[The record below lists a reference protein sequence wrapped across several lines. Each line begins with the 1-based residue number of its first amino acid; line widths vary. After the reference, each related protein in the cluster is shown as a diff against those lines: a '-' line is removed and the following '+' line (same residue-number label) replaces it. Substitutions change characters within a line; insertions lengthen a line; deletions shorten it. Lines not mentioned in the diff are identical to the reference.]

1 MERPRCLGESLTT
14 SVTTAL
20 LSPSLDSRPPLT
32 PRIVRTPRIPYHRDS
47 TSTSTS
53 TYAERRPSAEEEDI
67 CPIIPSGITFSLS
80 SKAASF
86 SQHGR
91 FKKERLSRPPDL
103 KVEPLLLSSVCRVQ
117 EGDSFYPRSALSIT
131 PSLLA
136 QPRHVAQEHHLT
148 TFSAINLILG
158 KTIGVGVYSVPSSIF
173 SEVGSVGMT
182 LLVWVVG
189 AVISFCGMSV
199 YLDLGT
205 AIPQSG
211 GERVYL
217 ERIFRRPQMLATG
230 MFMAY
235 VVLLGFSTPNC
246 IILGNYAVSALG
258 IQPDVW
264 NVRGIAVSVISLAC
278 FIHARSPAMGLGI
291 INVLGVAKML
301 ILAAVILSGLASVG
315 RVFPATDP
323 SATTS
328 IAQQNFTSVWAG
340 TSSKPYNYATALL
353 QVLYCFRG
361 YNTANQ
367 VISEVR
373 NPISTIK
380 VAGPI
385 ALTLASIGYI
395 LANVAYFCAVEKD
408 DFRSSGV
415 VVASHFLRNIFG
427 PFWGERILPCFIIV
441 SAFGNIA
448 ATSFAQARVNQELG
462 SQGLLPWSRFWRSKT
477 ATGAPGPGLFL
488 HWLVSVLVIILP
500 PPGEIYTFLVEI
512 GGYPVSVL
520 SVAVAGGLLYLQS
533 SPRERWQ
540 SPCPARRLHTIVFL
554 ASNSLL
560 LIFPWI
566 NPGEKQGNKRFAYY
580 AYPATSLGILGLG
593 AVYWVFWRI
602 AKVETKPTPAGTPLL
617 KDWDSGRT
625 SESSN
630 EGSNSRGGGS
640 LDQHELGRWQKSDS
654 FFSVEDEVLSAV
666 DEDEARILRGE
677 GEA

>member
-1 MERPRCLGESLTT
+1 
-14 SVTTAL
+14 
-20 LSPSLDSRPPLT
+20 
-32 PRIVRTPRIPYHRDS
+32 
-47 TSTSTS
+47 
-53 TYAERRPSAEEEDI
+53 
-67 CPIIPSGITFSLS
+67 
-80 SKAASF
+80 
-86 SQHGR
+86 
-91 FKKERLSRPPDL
+91 
-103 KVEPLLLSSVCRVQ
+103 
-117 EGDSFYPRSALSIT
+117 
-131 PSLLA
+131 
-136 QPRHVAQEHHLT
+136 
-148 TFSAINLILG
+148 
-158 KTIGVGVYSVPSSIF
+158 
-173 SEVGSVGMT
+173 MT

-189 AVISFCGMSV
+189 AIISFCGMSV

-205 AIPQSG
+205 AIPRSG

-217 ERIFRRPQMLATG
+217 ERIFRRPQMLATC

-258 IQPDVW
+258 IQPNIW
-264 NVRGIAVSVISLAC
+264 NVRGVAVSVISLAR

-315 RVFPATDP
+315 RVFPVTDP
-323 SATTS
+323 SAITS
-328 IAQQNFTSVWAG
+328 IAQENFTSIWAG

-380 VAGPI
+380 LAGPI

-395 LANVAYFCAVEKD
+395 LANVAYFCEVEKD

-415 VVASHFLRNIFG
+415 VVASRFLRDIFG

-441 SAFGNIA
+441 SAYGNIA

-462 SQGLLPWSRFWRSKT
+462 SQGLLPFSRFWRSKT

-540 SPCPARRLHTIVFL
+540 SPCPARRLHTIIFL

-580 AYPATSLGILGLG
+580 AYPATALGILGLG
-593 AVYWVFWRI
+593 AVYWIFWRI
-602 AKVETKPTPAGTPLL
+602 TKVETMPAGTPLL
-617 KDWDSGRT
+617 KDWESART

-630 EGSNSRGGGS
+630 EGSNSRGDTS
-640 LDQHELGRWQKSDS
+640 LDQQESVGWQKSDGL
-654 FFSVEDEVLSAV
+654 FIVEDEVASAV
-666 DEDEARILRGE
+666 DEDDAHMLS
-677 GEA
+677 GEAEA

>member
-1 MERPRCLGESLTT
+1 MERPRCLGESLTN

-20 LSPSLDSRPPLT
+20 LSPSFESCPPVT
-32 PRIVRTPRIPYHRDS
+32 PRIVRTPRIPYNRDS

-67 CPIIPSGITFSLS
+67 CPILPSGITFSLS

-91 FKKERLSRPPDL
+91 FKKERLSRPPNL
-103 KVEPLLLSSVCRVQ
+103 RAESLHLSSMCRAQ
-117 EGDSFYPRSALSIT
+117 DGDSFLPRSALSIT
-131 PSLLA
+131 PSLIG
-136 QPRHVAQEHHLT
+136 QSRHVTQENHLT

-189 AVISFCGMSV
+189 AIISFCGMSV

-205 AIPQSG
+205 AIPRSG

-217 ERIFRRPQMLATG
+217 ERIFRRPQMLATC

-258 IQPDVW
+258 IQPNIW
-264 NVRGIAVSVISLAC
+264 NVRGVAVSVISLAC

-315 RVFPATDP
+315 RVFPVTDP
-323 SATTS
+323 SAITS
-328 IAQQNFTSVWAG
+328 IAQENFTSIWAG

-380 VAGPI
+380 LAGPI

-462 SQGLLPWSRFWRSKT
+462 SQGLLPFSRFWRSKT

-540 SPCPARRLHTIVFL
+540 SPCPARRLHTIIFL

-566 NPGEKQGNKRFAYY
+566 NPGEKQGNKSFAYY
-580 AYPATSLGILGLG
+580 AYPATALGILGLG
-593 AVYWVFWRI
+593 AVYWIFWRI
-602 AKVETKPTPAGTPLL
+602 TKVEIMPAGTPLL
-617 KDWDSGRT
+617 KDWESART

-630 EGSNSRGGGS
+630 EGSNSRGDTS
-640 LDQHELGRWQKSDS
+640 LDQQESVGWQKSDGL
-654 FFSVEDEVLSAV
+654 FIVEDEVASAV
-666 DEDEARILRGE
+666 DEDDAHMLS
-677 GEA
+677 GEAEA